1 MVEEAREI
9 PRGRVDRRRL
19 MARRRPEDWRARRVA
34 IGVISFL
41 VLLVLGLLVAG
52 YVVVFVRPPSE
63 LVIRVNDV
71 SYSRGDMVKLLRVR
85 QRGVEFLG
93 GRFNAG
99 TDIFQALQLM
109 VENEIIAQ
117 AAPALGIT
125 VSEAE
130 VDREIRSI
138 LSSSPI
144 GKTEDQLEKEFRERY
159 RNYLN
164 AIQISGAEYSDLVRR
179 SLLRERL
186 RQFVGESVPS
196 VAEQV
201 HVYRLVVD
209 PRDELDII
217 RTRYEDAKGVGS
229 DPIILARAFM
239 EIVREFS
246 RDDPEIIRRGGDLG
260 WMPEGVVKDYDYVYF
275 DLPAGELS
283 EDTSDVDSPQGR
295 LLLFMVSERQE
306 ARQVDPQ
313 DLEALKEVA
322 LQDWLNKE
330 RQNHDVYSIFNSE
343 VYDWMIRQLGLTTTR
358 TPEPRPS
365 SPFGL

>member
-19 MARRRPEDWRARRVA
+19 MARRRPEDWRTRRVA

-179 SLLRERL
+179 SLLRERM

-201 HVYRLVVD
+201 HVYRLIVD

-306 ARQVDPQ
+306 ARQVDPR

-343 VYDWMIRQLGLTTTR
+343 VYNWMIRQLGLTTTR

-365 SPFGL
+365 SPFGF

>member
-19 MARRRPEDWRARRVA
+19 MAQRPEDRGTRRVA

-41 VLLVLGLLVAG
+41 VVLVLGLLVAG
-52 YVVVFVRPPSE
+52 YVVVFVRPPGE
-63 LVIRVNDV
+63 LVIRVNEV
-71 SYSRGDMVKLLRVR
+71 TYSRGDMVKLLRVR

-93 GRFNAG
+93 GTFNAG

-109 VENEIIAQ
+109 VENEIITQ
-117 AAPALGIT
+117 AAPRLGI
-125 VSEAE
+125 SIPEAE
-130 VDREIRSI
+130 VDREIKSI

-144 GKTEDQLEKEFRERY
+144 GRTKDQLEKEFRERY

-164 AIQISGAEYSDLVRR
+164 AIQISRAEYSDLVRR

-186 RQFVGESVPS
+186 RQYVGESVPN

-201 HVYRLVVD
+201 HVYRLVLD
-209 PRDELDII
+209 PGDELDII
-217 RTRYEDAKGVGS
+217 RTRYEDAKGVSS
-229 DPIILARAFM
+229 DPITLARAFM

-260 WMPEGVVKDYDYVYF
+260 WMPKGVLKDYDYVYF

-283 EDTSDVDSPQGR
+283 QDTSDVDAPQGR
-295 LLLFMVSERQE
+295 LLLFMVSERQD
-306 ARQVDPQ
+306 ARPVDPQ
-313 DLEALKEVA
+313 DLEALKEGA

-330 RQNHDVYSIFNSE
+330 RQNHDVYSIFDSE

-358 TPEPRPS
+358 TPEPQQS
-365 SPFGL
+365 SPFGF

>member
-19 MARRRPEDWRARRVA
+19 MAQRSSEDRGARRVA

-41 VLLVLGLLVAG
+41 VILVLGLLVAG

-71 SYSRGDMVKLLRVR
+71 TYSRGDMVELLRVR

-93 GRFNAG
+93 GQFNSG
-99 TDIFQALQLM
+99 TDVFQALQLM

-117 AAPALGIT
+117 SAPRLGIS

-130 VDREIRSI
+130 VDLDIRSL
-138 LSSSPI
+138 LSSSPV
-144 GKTEDQLEKEFRERY
+144 GKTEEQLEREFRERY
-159 RNYLN
+159 RSYLN
-164 AIQISGAEYSDLVRR
+164 QIQISESENRDLVRR
-179 SLLRERL
+179 ALLRERM
-186 RQFVGESVPS
+186 RQYVGESVPS

-217 RTRYEDAKGVGS
+217 RTRYEDAKGVSS
-229 DPIILARAFM
+229 DPITLAIAFR

-246 RDDPEIIRRGGDLG
+246 RDDPEIVRRGGDLG
-260 WMPEGVVKDYDYVYF
+260 WMPEGVLEDYDYVYF
-275 DLPAGELS
+275 DLPVGELS
-283 EDTSDVDSPQGR
+283 ENTADKDDPRGQ

-306 ARQVDPQ
+306 ARPVDPG
-313 DLEALKEVA
+313 DLEVLKSGA
-322 LQDWLNKE
+322 LQDWLNQE
-330 RQNHDVYSIFNSE
+330 RKNHDVYSVFNSE
-343 VYDWMIRQLGLTTTR
+343 IYDWILKQLRLTTTR
-358 TPEPRPS
+358 TPEPQPS

>member
-19 MARRRPEDWRARRVA
+19 MAQRPADRRTRRVA

-41 VLLVLGLLVAG
+41 VFLVLGLLVAG
-52 YVVVFVRPPSE
+52 YVVVFVRPPGE
-63 LVIRVNDV
+63 LVIRVNEV
-71 SYSRGDMVKLLRVR
+71 AYSRGDMVKLLRVR

-99 TDIFQALQLM
+99 TDIFKALQLM
-109 VENEIIAQ
+109 VENEIIVQ
-117 AAPALGIT
+117 AAPRLGIS

-130 VDREIRSI
+130 VAKEIKSI

-144 GKTEDQLEKEFRERY
+144 GKTEGQLDREFRERY

-164 AIQISGAEYSDLVRR
+164 AIQIGQPEHRDLVRR

-186 RQFVGESVPS
+186 RQYVGESVPS

-229 DPIILARAFM
+229 DPITLARAFK

-260 WMPEGVVKDYDYVYF
+260 WMPEGVLEDYDYVYF

-283 EDTSDVDSPQGR
+283 ENTSDVDAPQGR

-306 ARQVDPQ
+306 ARQVAPR
-313 DLEALKEVA
+313 DLDALKTGA

-330 RQNHDVYSIFNSE
+330 RQNHDVYAVFDSE
-343 VYDWMIRQLGLTTTR
+343 IYDWLLKQLKLTTTR
-358 TPEPRPS
+358 TPEPQQN

>member
-19 MARRRPEDWRARRVA
+19 MARRQQDRGTRRVA

-41 VLLVLGLLVAG
+41 VVLVLGLLVAG
-52 YVVVFVRPPSE
+52 YVVVFVLPPNE

-71 SYSRGDMVKLLRVR
+71 SYSRGDMVKFLRVR

-93 GRFNAG
+93 GKFSAG
-99 TDIFQALQLM
+99 TDIFRALQLIM
-109 VENEIIAQ
+109 ENEIIVQ
-117 AAPALGIT
+117 AAPRLGIS

-130 VDREIRSI
+130 VDREIESI
-138 LSSSPI
+138 LSSSPV
-144 GKTEDQLEKEFRERY
+144 GKTEAQLEKEFRERY
-159 RNYLN
+159 GSYLN
-164 AIQISGAEYSDLVRR
+164 AIQISKEEYRDIVRR

-186 RQFVGESVPS
+186 RQHVGDSVPK

-201 HVYRLVVD
+201 HLYQLVVS

-217 RTRYEDAKGVGS
+217 RTRYEDAKGVSS

-246 RDDPEIIRRGGDLG
+246 RDVPEIVRRGGDLG
-260 WMPEGVVKDYDYVYF
+260 WMPEGVLEDYDRVYF

-283 EDTSDVDSPQGR
+283 ENTSDADSPQTR
-295 LLLFMVSERQE
+295 LLMFMVSERDE
-306 ARQVDPQ
+306 ARPVDPR
-313 DLEALKEVA
+313 DLEALKDGA

-330 RQNHDVYSIFNSE
+330 RRNHDVYSVFNSD
-343 VYDWMIRQLGLTTTR
+343 VYDWMIRQLHLTTTR
-358 TPEPRPS
+358 TPEPQPS
-365 SPFGL
+365 SPFGF